1 MKTLGEFA
9 QALSQGQKTQKVSA
23 KDLAERT
30 GLSSLAV
37 RQILAGKSAP
47 RLTNAMALAAELGL
61 ELVLVPKAV
70 AQSLS
75 AQPPA
80 ERTVQTNV
88 ERWISSSAILSDSDT
103 LRPMNAGRLLGAAAP
118 KVVYSNKKK

>member
-1 MKTLGEFA
+1 MKTLGDFA
-9 QALSQGQKTQKVSA
+9 RALSQQQKEQKVSA

-30 GLSSLAV
+30 GLSPLAV
-37 RQILAGKSAP
+37 RQILTGKSAP

-61 ELVLVPKAV
+61 ELVLVPQAV
-70 AQSLS
+70 AKSLS
-75 AQPPA
+75 SEPPA

-118 KVVYSNKKK
+118 KVVYPNKKK

>member
-9 QALSQGQKTQKVSA
+9 QALSQGQKAQKVSA

-30 GLSSLAV
+30 GLSPLAV

-61 ELVLVPKAV
+61 ELVLVPQAV
-70 AQSLS
+70 AESLS
-75 AQPPA
+75 VQPPA

-88 ERWISSSAILSDSDT
+88 ERMLGSRIA
-103 LRPMNAGRLLGAAAP
+103 NAGFDIFETKYAGRMTSGE
-118 KVVYSNKKK
+118 VVMVNPNKK

>member
-9 QALSQGQKTQKVSA
+9 QALSQGQKAQKVSA

-30 GLSSLAV
+30 GLSPLAV

-61 ELVLVPKAV
+61 ELVLVPQAV

-88 ERWISSSAILSDSDT
+88 ERWISSSAVLSDSDT
-103 LRPMNAGRLLGAAAP
+103 LSPVNAQRFYGGGVATILNP
-118 KVVYSNKKK
+118 NKKK